1 MKRIFRHYMFPGFL
15 VSVVCLT
22 GCKKQNDFLNAKPNQ
37 GLAIP
42 SNLNDMQLLLNNENI
57 FSNNYPSLGEIS
69 SDDFYVPTGVWNSVG
84 AIEQNTYI
92 WAKQIYPANSNV
104 GDWNFSYQQV
114 YYANSILSGL
124 VNIPKNSGNTTQ
136 YNKIQGG
143 ALFYRAI
150 AFYNLLQTFSM
161 PFDPK
166 TSSTDLG
173 IPLRLSTDL
182 NAKVNRSTVSKCFDQ
197 IESDLNSALPLL
209 PDLPGLKTQPSK
221 AAVFGLLS
229 RIYLVLG
236 DYQQSLDNANNF
248 LKIYNTLQDF
258 NKLDPTAYP
267 VYANYSPEEV
277 FHSSLLGYS
286 IEIDGIV
293 DSTVYRSFN
302 NPNDLRPSLFFYN
315 YNGDLLYNSQYDQ
328 QNNIS
333 STISTNEMYLNKAEC
348 EARLNN
354 QSQAMQDLNTL
365 LITRWKAGTFV
376 PYSATSADNALIQ
389 ILSERRKELL
399 FTGLRWSDL
408 RRLNKDTRF
417 AITLYR
423 NINGVT
429 YSLPPNDIRYA
440 LPIPDNE
447 IALNP
452 IPQNPR

>member
-1 MKRIFRHYMFPGFL
+1 
-15 VSVVCLT
+15 
-22 GCKKQNDFLNAKPNQ
+22 
-37 GLAIP
+37 
-42 SNLNDMQLLLNNENI
+42 
-57 FSNNYPSLGEIS
+57 
-69 SDDFYVPTGVWNSVG
+69 
-84 AIEQNTYI
+84 
-92 WAKQIYPANSNV
+92 
-104 GDWNFSYQQV
+104 
-114 YYANSILSGL
+114 
-124 VNIPKNSGNTTQ
+124 
-136 YNKIQGG
+136 
-143 ALFYRAI
+143 
-150 AFYNLLQTFSM
+150 LQTFAM
-161 PFDPK
+161 PYDPK
-166 TSSTDLG
+166 TSLTDLG

-182 NAKVNRSTVSKCFDQ
+182 NAKVSRSTVSKCFDQ

-209 PDLPGLKTQPSK
+209 PDLPVLKTQPSR

-302 NPNDLRPSLFFYN
+302 IP
-315 YNGDLLYNSQYDQ
+315 NSQYDQ

-333 STISTNEMYLNKAEC
+333 STISTDEIYLNKAEC

-354 QSQAMQDLNTL
+354 QSAAMQDLNTL
-365 LITRWKAGTFV
+365 LINRWKTGTFI
-376 PYSATSADNALIQ
+376 PYTATSADNALIQ
-389 ILSERRKELL
+389 ILNERRKELL
-399 FTGLRWSDL
+399 FTGLRWTDL
-408 RRLNKDTRF
+408 RRLNKDSRF

-447 IALNP
+447 ISLNP